1 MTLYSS
7 RQWARTSIAA
17 CVLLA
22 MCWSGGVR
30 PVQAETG
37 KDYAQQ
43 IGARLVGQAVPAFV
57 LTTIDGQRL
66 DLGALRGRKA
76 VYLKFW
82 ATWCV
87 PCREQ
92 MPHFEKAQRSA
103 GDDLQVVA
111 INIGFDDTVEQIKA
125 YRRELGL
132 SMPIVRDDD
141 GALGERFGLR
151 VTPQHVVIGKDG
163 TIRYVGHLA
172 DARLDAALAEARRM
186 PGFDPGVL
194 VAAAPSASTAQNVL
208 QIGEPVPTSKIR
220 TLEARKLA
228 LTDPVGQRP
237 SVLAFLSPWCES
249 YLEKT
254 RPQSSKQCRVLR
266 EQLVSLGRDHRVRWV
281 GIASGLWAS
290 EQDLR
295 DYRNAHRV
303 PVPLSLDRDGVLF
316 RRFGI
321 QRVPSL
327 LVVGAD
333 GRLLRR
339 IEVDDAMPSR
349 LQSLLGGAGAMTRG
363 DAAGV
368 R

>member
-1 MTLYSS
+1 MTVYSS
-7 RQWARTSIAA
+7 RLWARTSVAA

-22 MCWSGGVR
+22 LWWSGGVR
-30 PVQAETG
+30 PARAETG

-43 IGARLVGQAVPAFV
+43 VGARLVGRAVPALV
-57 LTTIDGQRL
+57 LTTVDGQRL

-111 INIGFDDTVEQIKA
+111 INIGFDDTAEQIKA

-141 GALGERFGLR
+141 GSLGERFGLR

-163 TIRYVGHLA
+163 TVRYVGHLA
-172 DARLDAALAEARRM
+172 DARLDAAVAQARSM
-186 PGFDPGVL
+186 PAFDPRTL
-194 VAAAPSASTAQNVL
+194 ATETPVAPARNIL
-208 QIGEPVPTSKIR
+208 QIGEPVPTSKIL

-249 YLEKT
+249 YLQKT

-266 EQLVSLGRDHRVRWV
+266 EQLVSLGRDRRVRWV

-290 EQDLR
+290 DQDLR
-295 DYRNAHRV
+295 DYRNEHRV

-321 QRVPSL
+321 QRVPAV

-339 IEVDDAMPSR
+339 IEVDEALPSR
-349 LQSLLGGAGAMTRG
+349 LQSLLGGAGGMARG
-363 DAAGV
+363 NAAGA

>member
-1 MTLYSS
+1 MTVYSS
-7 RQWARTSIAA
+7 RLWARTSVAA

-22 MCWSGGVR
+22 VWWSGGVGPAR
-30 PVQAETG
+30 AETG

-43 IGARLVGQAVPAFV
+43 VGARLVGQAVPALV
-57 LTTIDGQRL
+57 LTSIDGQRL

-92 MPHFEKAQRSA
+92 MPHFEKVQRSA

-141 GALGERFGLR
+141 GSLGERFGLR

-163 TIRYVGHLA
+163 TVRYVGHLA
-172 DARLDAALAEARRM
+172 DARLDAAVAQARSM
-186 PGFDPGVL
+186 PGFDPRTL
-194 VAAAPSASTAQNVL
+194 VAETPAAPARNIL
-208 QIGEPVPTSKIR
+208 QIGEPVPTSKIQ

-249 YLEKT
+249 YLQKT

-266 EQLVSLGRDHRVRWV
+266 EQLVSLGRDRRVRWV

-290 EQDLR
+290 DQDLR
-295 DYRNAHRV
+295 DYRNEHRV

-321 QRVPSL
+321 QRVPAV

-339 IEVDDAMPSR
+339 IEVDEALPSR
-349 LQSLLGGAGAMTRG
+349 LQSLLGGAGGMARG
-363 DAAGV
+363 NAAGA